1 MIQGEEEPMSKHQIF
16 MSTLAMG
23 ASFIALTGQAFAQ
36 NAEAPVQEAAEPTS
50 VPDIIVT
57 GSRIVRDGYTA
68 PTPVTVAT
76 TDELAKTT
84 PSGIADALNK
94 LPQFSN
100 SLSPG
105 KSASNFSNAPI
116 HGNVLNLRSLGTPS
130 NNPKGP
136 LRTLILFDGMRVSPT
151 SYVGTI
157 DTNVLPQL
165 LVQRVDVVTG
175 GASAGYGSDAVAGV
189 VNFILDRKFTGL
201 KGVAQA
207 GISQEGDNANQRL
220 GLAYGRDFAGGR
232 GHILL
237 SGEYSNNAGMLRSD
251 RDFATKGYTYV
262 GSVVG
267 CTPPTGTPASACS
280 PGGALNPYTIGTDI
294 RIASAVA
301 PSPNGRITGS
311 SVAGNPF
318 VGRVINNDGSTR
330 PFVAGAT
337 TGTTGFQ
344 AGGDGYNIPATGH
357 AVAPYKT
364 YQGFGRLSYDVTD
377 DISAYVQGGWSRAD
391 LRYRTQVNAL
401 VPTGQ
406 QVNIYSGNPYLSSA
420 LAASLPTATDFISV
434 GQYNAGQ
441 PTPLAKERTDYWM
454 ATAGLEGKVAGLD
467 WSVAYSHGDSTH
479 RMANSG
485 LYDNRKLYAAADAVV
500 NPANGQITCR
510 VLLDPTYASQYAGCT
525 PIDVLHGDPSRS
537 TPEGYAYATGT
548 SRYKATV
555 REDAFTANL
564 SGSLFDLPAGPVD
577 FAVGSE
583 YRRQKLNLTS
593 NAAPALLDTAAERST
608 YFAGLRGV
616 PATSLFYWL
625 TNVGTAQGSLN
636 VKEAYAELAVPI
648 LKDTA
653 FFREF
658 SLNGAAR
665 ITDYS
670 TSGTVKTWKIGGT
683 WKPVDDILL
692 RVALSRDIR
701 APNLF
706 ELYAGSQSGIGIVND
721 LQTANGSYGS
731 GLNQNVNTITAGNP
745 NLKPEKAKTLT
756 IGGVFSPSF
765 MRGVSLSVDYYRIN
779 VSNLIDSLSAQQI
792 VTNCYNAGGS
802 GVAECA
808 LITRTTPTSLP
819 SLVSIVP
826 ANIAFLKTAG
836 VDIDASYRT
845 AVGDGAFAVRLYL
858 NYLDKFDSQQYVGAP
873 IAHYAGVSV
882 VGSNPA
888 GFPRWRGNLS
898 LDYTHGPFGITVA
911 EQYIHKM
918 RLDIPG
924 GPAPIAFVDPRVKA
938 VWYTDLSAR
947 FTIPN
952 GNGNFELFGSV
963 NNLFDKKPPLIPGTV
978 PGVNLPTNIAVYDF
992 IGRAFTAG
1000 VRFKF

>member
-1 MIQGEEEPMSKHQIF
+1 MSKHQIF

-23 ASFIALTGQAFAQ
+23 VSVIALTGQAAAQ
-36 NAEAPVQEAAEPTS
+36 DAQAPVPQEPAPAS
-50 VPDIIVT
+50 VADIVVT

-189 VNFILDRKFTGL
+189 VNFILDKKFTGL

-207 GISQEGDNANQRL
+207 GISEEGDNANQRL
-220 GLAYGRDFAGGR
+220 GLAFGRDFAGGR

-237 SGEYSNNAGMLRSD
+237 SGEFSNNEGMLRSD

-301 PSPNGRITGS
+301 PSPNGRIVSS

-330 PFVAGAT
+330 PFQAGAT
-337 TGTTGFQ
+337 TGTAGFQ

-357 AVAPYKT
+357 AIAPYKT
-364 YQGFGRLSYDVTD
+364 YQAFGRVSYDLTD
-377 DISAYVQGGWSRAD
+377 DINAYVQGGWSRAD

-406 QVNIYSGNPYLSSA
+406 QVNIYSGNPYLSPA
-420 LAASLPTATDFISV
+420 LAASLPTAADFISV

-441 PTPLAKERTDYWM
+441 PTPLAEERTDYWM
-454 ATAGLEGKVAGLD
+454 ATAGLDGKIGGLD
-467 WSVAYSHGDSTH
+467 WSVNYSHGDSTH
-479 RMANSG
+479 KMANSG

-510 VLLDPTYASQYAGCT
+510 VLLDPAYASQYAGCT

-555 REDAFTANL
+555 RQDAFTANL
-564 SGSLFDLPAGPVD
+564 SGSLFELPAGPVD
-577 FAVGSE
+577 FAVGAE

-593 NAAPALLDTAAERST
+593 NAAPELLDTTAERSA

-616 PATSLFYWL
+616 PSTSLFYWL

-648 LKDTA
+648 LKDTP
-653 FFREF
+653 FFREL

-670 TSGTVKTWKIGGT
+670 TSGTVETWKVGGT
-683 WKPVDDILL
+683 WKPVDDILI
-692 RVALSRDIR
+692 RATVSRDIR

-706 ELYAGSQSGIGIVND
+706 ELYAGAQSGIGIVND
-721 LQTANGSYGS
+721 LRTADGSYGS

-756 IGGVFSPSF
+756 IGGVFTPSF
-765 MRGVSLSVDYYRIN
+765 MRGFSLSLDYYRIN

-792 VTNCYNAGGS
+792 VTNCFNAGGA

-808 LITRTTPTSLP
+808 LISRTTPTSLP
-819 SLVSIVP
+819 SLISIVP

-836 VDIDASYRT
+836 IDIDASYRT
-845 AVGDGAFAVRLYL
+845 TVGAGGLGVRLYL
-858 NYLDKFDSQQYVGAP
+858 NYLDKFDAQQYVGAP

-898 LDYTHGPFGITVA
+898 IDYTNGPFGITIA

-918 RLDIPG
+918 RLDNPG
-924 GPAPIAFVDPRVKA
+924 SPTPIQFVDPKVKA

-947 FTIPN
+947 FTIPH
-952 GNGNFELFGSV
+952 GEGNFELFGSV
-963 NNLFDKKPPLIPGTV
+963 NNLFNKKPPLIPGTV

-1000 VRFKF
+1000 VRVKF